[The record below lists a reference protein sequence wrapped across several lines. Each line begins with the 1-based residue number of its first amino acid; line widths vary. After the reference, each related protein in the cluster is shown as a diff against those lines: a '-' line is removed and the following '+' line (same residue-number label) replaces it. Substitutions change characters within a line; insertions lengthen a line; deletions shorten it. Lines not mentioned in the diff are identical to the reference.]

1 MYSNQLEDQENK
13 FRKAVL
19 LVSGAGKNAH
29 HSGAPEFTLV
39 FSGVRVVRSLVFCAM
54 VRRSW
59 SFCPISLSHCC
70 VCPSSIYGF

>member
-29 HSGAPEFTLV
+29 HSGAPEL
-39 FSGVRVVRSLVFCAM
+39 LY
-54 VRRSW
+54 
-59 SFCPISLSHCC
+59 L
-70 VCPSSIYGF
+70 